1 MEKQILNVLLHLG
14 VLVIVLLLIMA
25 LSEWLQQ
32 TPKLLHRV
40 QVEFLFVFNL
50 ISVNGYEILIL
61 SINHNYSV

>member
-50 ISVNGYEILIL
+50 ISVNGYEILTL